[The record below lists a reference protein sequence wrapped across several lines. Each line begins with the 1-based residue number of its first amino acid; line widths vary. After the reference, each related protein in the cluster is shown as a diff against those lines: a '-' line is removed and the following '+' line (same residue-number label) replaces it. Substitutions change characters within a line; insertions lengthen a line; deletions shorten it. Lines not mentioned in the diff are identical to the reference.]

1 MKYIL
6 PLVLLGTG
14 LLAQQKQIDPAGVQ
28 ILDKM
33 SAVIGDMQSCS
44 YSVSTSF
51 DAEEYPHGMV
61 KKLGSSD
68 VYMAGPNKMLIHAY
82 QNDHHKGFWYDGDSL
97 AYYSF
102 DENNYV
108 KIQAPNTILA
118 TIDSLKETYEM
129 DFPAADFFYP
139 AFTDDVL
146 DNFETLHYLG
156 EDRMKD
162 KSCFHI
168 KAENKN
174 MAVQIWIADDAFNLP
189 QRLVIQYKDKP
200 GKPQYEAQFENW
212 KVNPELPE
220 SIYKFNPPAGARLI
234 AIMASSKK

>member
-1 MKYIL
+1 MKYLI
-6 PLVLLGTG
+6 PLVLIATG
-14 LLAQQKQIDPAGVQ
+14 LLAQENKVDPAAVQ

-33 SAVIGDMQSCS
+33 SAVIGEMQSCS
-44 YSVSTSF
+44 YSITTSV
-51 DAEEYPHGMV
+51 DAEQYPYGMV
-61 KKLGSSD
+61 KKIGSSD
-68 VYMAGPNKMLIHAY
+68 VYMTGPDKMMIHAY
-82 QNDHHKGFWYDGDSL
+82 QNDHHKGYWYDGDSL

-118 TIDSLKETYEM
+118 TIDSLKETYEI

-146 DNFETLHYLG
+146 ENFETLYYLG
-156 EDRMKD
+156 EDNVAG
-162 KSCFHI
+162 KSCFHL
-168 KAENKN
+168 KAENKE

-189 QRLVIQYKDKP
+189 QKFVIQYKTKE
-200 GKPQYEAQFENW
+200 GMPQYEAHFENW
-212 KVNPELPE
+212 QVNPELPE
-220 SIYKFNPPAGARLI
+220 SIYEFTPPAGARLI

>member
-14 LLAQQKQIDPAGVQ
+14 LLAQQNQIDPAAVQ

-44 YSVSTSF
+44 YSVSTSS

-68 VYMAGPNKMLIHAY
+68 VYMTGPDKMLIHAY

-168 KAENKN
+168 KAENKD

-189 QRLVIQYKDKP
+189 QRLVIQYKNKP
-200 GKPQYEAQFENW
+200 GMPQYEAQFENW